1 MSIALTKAPK
11 FFIFYSIALSHT
23 LPFLE
28 ARLFSDE
35 LRASSL
41 ERSADDI
48 GGDTVSTGTMKFKLH
63 VERPVGS

>member
-1 MSIALTKAPK
+1 V
-11 FFIFYSIALSHT
+11 
-23 LPFLE
+23 
-28 ARLFSDE
+28 

-41 ERSADDI
+41 ELLAFDI